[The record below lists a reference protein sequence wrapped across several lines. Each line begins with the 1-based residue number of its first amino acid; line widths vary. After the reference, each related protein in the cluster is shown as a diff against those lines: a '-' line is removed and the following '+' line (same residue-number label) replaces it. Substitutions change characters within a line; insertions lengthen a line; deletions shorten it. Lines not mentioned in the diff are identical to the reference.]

1 MNIKVLDKIESAW
14 ISWDWKDSID
24 RIWFTDDQ
32 LDTLYSTIAN
42 FRSNRGAKELALCK
56 YQRLPVY
63 ITIVKSEYGEFLD
76 WLYERCID
84 RELYEL
90 CKRIVELK
98 SKL

>member
-14 ISWDWKDSID
+14 ISWNWKESIG
-24 RIWFTDDQ
+24 RIEFTDDQ
-32 LDTLYSTIAN
+32 LDTLFSTIDN
-42 FRSNRGAKELALCK
+42 FKSNRGAKELALCK

-63 ITIVKSEYGEFLD
+63 ITIVRGDYGEFLD
-76 WLYERCID
+76 WLYEKCID

-98 SKL
+98 TKL